1 MKAMLFG
8 EYLFKL
14 TRMWFVNMYFVKEE
28 DGLTVIDSGMS
39 GSAKGIVAAAEN
51 LKLPVRRITLT
62 HAHVDHAGSLDAL
75 REALPDAELVLPER
89 TAVFL
94 SGDTTLLPDEPQVPL
109 RGGFITTRARADRT
123 VAPGEMVGSLRVIAA
138 PGHSPDQVA
147 FFDERDGTLIAGD
160 AFQTLGGFAVSGV
173 MRWRFPMPAMATW
186 HLPTAVKTAGSLA
199 ALEPARLAV
208 GHGSIL
214 SNPGR
219 AIAAGIAEAEGKL
232 HGQAQAAK

>member
-1 MKAMLFG
+1 MKATSYG
-8 EYLFKL
+8 DHLFKL
-14 TRMWFVNMYFVKEE
+14 TRMWFVNMYFVQEE

-39 GSAKGIVAAAEN
+39 GSADGIVAAAQE
-51 LKLPVRRITLT
+51 LGRPVRRITLT

-75 REALPDAELVLPER
+75 RELLPDAELVLPER

-94 SGDTTLLPDEPQVPL
+94 SGDTSLLLDEPQVPL
-109 RGGFITTRARADRT
+109 EGGFVTAESRPDRT
-123 VAPGEMVGSLRVIAA
+123 IAPGEMLGSLRVIAA

-147 FFDERDGTLIAGD
+147 FFDERDATLIAGD

-173 MRWRFPMPAMATW
+173 KRWRFPMPAMATW
-186 HLPTAVKTAGSLA
+186 HLPTAVQTARSLA

-208 GHGSIL
+208 GHGTVL
-214 SNPGR
+214 NNPAR

-232 HGQAQAAK
+232 NGQAQTA